1 MIEIFQNTRCMI
13 DLIKWQVK
21 LLEKQG
27 ADMTIIGCS
36 VNYFLKN
43 S

>member
-1 MIEIFQNTRCMI
+1 MI

-27 ADMTIIGCS
+27 ADMTIIEWLFFELFFEEQL
-36 VNYFLKN
+36 NL
-43 S
+43 